1 MTVSS
6 RLKMAVVAPIPSA
19 RVETATMAKPGDLR
33 SPRTAY
39 RTSCQTLS
47 TADSQPASR
56 TRSFTASMLPTS
68 MRAALSGFAPEHA
81 GSHPFL
87 DACLEKFAQL
97 RVQLAFD
104 LPSSK
109 ESA

>member
-1 MTVSS
+1 
-6 RLKMAVVAPIPSA
+6 
-19 RVETATMAKPGDLR
+19 MAKPGDLR

-47 TADSQPASR
+47 TADSQPGVADAILHR
-56 TRSFTASMLPTS
+56 FH
-68 MRAALSGFAPEHA
+68 AANLDARRPSGFAPEHA

-97 RVQLAFD
+97 RVQLVFD